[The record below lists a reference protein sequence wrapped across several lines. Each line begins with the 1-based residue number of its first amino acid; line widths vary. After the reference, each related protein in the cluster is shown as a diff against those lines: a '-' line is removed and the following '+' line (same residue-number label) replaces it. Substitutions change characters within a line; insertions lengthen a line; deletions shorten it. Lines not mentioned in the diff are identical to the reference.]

1 MERYF
6 NSLKNEL
13 VYHYH
18 FHNDDELDNAINN
31 YAYLFYNHK
40 RPHTYNNGLTPFEQD
55 SKKFINVT
63 KMLDHNI
70 VFAFIKSIS

>member
-1 MERYF
+1 MSKAGCPYDNSPMERYF

-40 RPHTYNNGLTPFEQD
+40 RPHAYNNGLTPFEAR
-55 SKKFINVT
+55 F
-63 KMLDHNI
+63 
-70 VFAFIKSIS
+70 